1 MLNIHRTVTELRDAP
16 CSSIAGEKEQHV
28 GADRWRR
35 PAETE
40 AVFDCADIF
49 VNHRRSDAA
58 AGSWRAVL
66 FLLWTP
72 SPVFKSLNH
81 FKVD

>member
-16 CSSIAGEKEQHV
+16 RASIAGEKEQHV

-40 AVFDCADIF
+40 AVFDF
-49 VNHRRSDAA
+49 VQI
-58 AGSWRAVL
+58 
-66 FLLWTP
+66 
-72 SPVFKSLNH
+72 SL
-81 FKVD
+81 

>member
-1 MLNIHRTVTELRDAP
+1 MLNIHRTITELRDAP
-16 CSSIAGEKEQHV
+16 RACIAGEKEQQV

-49 VNHRRSDAA
+49 VNPGALMQRQE
-58 AGSWRAVL
+58 AGGLFCFCSGLPRL
-66 FLLWTP
+66 FL
-72 SPVFKSLNH
+72 SL
-81 FKVD
+81 